1 MTEKTSIREK
11 LSELV
16 NAPYSKDLEKEF
28 SLTIDSFNSIFN
40 KEKEEQVEIDEEN
53 KEAIALFEENKQL
66 NASILELIQQFKN
79 NKAAFFDAI
88 KAEEEKNGLLKKEII
103 GDFKKL
109 IEDEENLGALFGKV
123 KEIREKWNEVGNV
136 PSKIF
141 QKLQA
146 EYSKLN
152 EDFSYNVNIY
162 KALQDNDLKKN
173 YSLKNQVI
181 HQVKELQEN
190 DKVKELEKQVRILQ
204 NKWDEIGPT
213 YKEHWETLKE
223 DYWTNIQKIY
233 DKIKAYYEGQ
243 KEAQIENL
251 AKKKGLIEDLKVE
264 VAKQF
269 EKHQDWDVATKVIIA
284 IQAQWKKIG
293 FVPKEDNDSTWNEFR
308 TISNDFFDRKSE
320 FYKGRNDQYS
330 GNAKLKQD
338 LIEKV
343 DAIKDSKEWRD
354 TAETIKKVQNEW
366 KRIGH
371 AGRVSEQKL
380 WTEFR
385 SKCDAFF
392 ESRSKYFEEQDAA
405 NEGNLK
411 LKEELVAKIEA
422 FKPLEDVKETLVKL
436 KEFSK
441 EFLAIGNVPFK
452 EKDRIYKA
460 YKTALDNLYDGL
472 KLDKVEKEKV
482 LFEDKIETLKSSLN
496 PSKTIQIEK
505 EKIRKQITE
514 LTKEITNYE
523 NNLGFFSPS
532 KGSESLFKGVK
543 DKIDGGKANI
553 EKLKRQLKQFSKIEI
568 DDNE

>member
-1 MTEKTSIREK
+1 MTDKISIKEK
-11 LSELV
+11 LNELV

-28 SLTIDSFNSIFN
+28 NTTIESFNSIF
-40 KEKEEQVEIDEEN
+40 KEEKANEVEIEEEN
-53 KEAIALFEENKQL
+53 KEAIALFEENKSL
-66 NASILELIQQFKN
+66 NAEILALIQQFKN
-79 NKAAFFDAI
+79 NKIAFGTAI
-88 KAEEEKNGLLKKEII
+88 KDQEEKNGLLKKEII
-103 GDFKKL
+103 ADFKQL

-123 KEIREKWNEVGNV
+123 KEIRDKWNEVGNV

-190 DKVKELEKQVRILQ
+190 DKIKELEKQVRLLQ

-223 DYWTNIQKIY
+223 DYWTNVQKIY
-233 DKIKAYYEGQ
+233 DKIKAYYESQ
-243 KEAQIENL
+243 KEVQLENL
-251 AKKKGLIEDLKVE
+251 AKKKALIEELKVE
-264 VAKQF
+264 AVKQF
-269 EKHQDWDVATKVIIA
+269 DKHSDWDATTKVIIA
-284 IQAQWKKIG
+284 IQNEWKKIG
-293 FVPKEDNDSTWNEFR
+293 FVPKEDNDTIWNEFR

-320 FYKGRNDQYS
+320 FYKGRNDEFS
-330 GNAKLKQD
+330 GNSKLKQD
-338 LIEKV
+338 LIDRV
-343 DAIKDSKEWRD
+343 DALKDSTNWRD
-354 TAETIKKVQNEW
+354 TAETIKKVQNDW
-366 KRIGH
+366 KKIGH
-371 AGRVSEQKL
+371 AGRINEQKL
-380 WTEFR
+380 WTAFR
-385 SKCDAFF
+385 AKCDAFF
-392 ESRSKYFEEQDAA
+392 ENRTKHFEEQDSA

-411 LKEELVAKIEA
+411 LKNELIAKIEA
-422 FKPLEDVKETLVKL
+422 YNPVEDVQASLAQL

-452 EKDRIYKA
+452 EKDTVYKA
-460 YKTALDNLYDGL
+460 YKTALDSLYDGL

-482 LFEDKIETLKSSLN
+482 LFEAKIDSLKSSLN
-496 PSKTIQIEK
+496 PSKTIQLEK
-505 EKIRKQITE
+505 EKIRKRITE

-553 EKLKRQLKQFSKIEI
+553 EKLKRQLKQFSKIEKEE
-568 DDNE
+568 N

>member
-1 MTEKTSIREK
+1 MTEKISIKEK
-11 LSELV
+11 LNELV

-28 SLTIDSFNSIFN
+28 NATIEAFNSIF
-40 KEKEEQVEIDEEN
+40 KEEKTNEVEIDEEN
-53 KEAIALFEENKQL
+53 KEAIALFEENKSL

-79 NKAAFFDAI
+79 NKVAFGDAI
-88 KAEEEKNGLLKKEII
+88 KAEQEKNGLLKKEII
-103 GDFKKL
+103 ADFKQL

-123 KEIREKWNEVGNV
+123 KEIRDKWNEVGNV

-173 YSLKNQVI
+173 YSLKNQII
-181 HQVKELQEN
+181 HQVKELQDN
-190 DKVKELEKQVRILQ
+190 DKVKELEKQVRLLQ

-223 DYWTNIQKIY
+223 DYWTNVQKIY
-233 DKIKAYYEGQ
+233 DKIKAYYESQ
-243 KEAQIENL
+243 KEVQVENL

-264 VAKQF
+264 AVKQF
-269 EKHQDWDVATKVIIA
+269 DKHADWDATTKVIIA
-284 IQAQWKKIG
+284 IQNEWKKIG
-293 FVPKEDNDSTWNEFR
+293 FVPKEDNDTIWNEFR

-320 FYKGRNDQYS
+320 FYKGRNEQFS
-330 GNAKLKQD
+330 GNSKLKQD
-338 LIEKV
+338 LIDKV
-343 DAIKDSKEWRD
+343 DALKESTDWRN
-354 TAETIKKVQNEW
+354 TAEIIKKIQNDW
-366 KRIGH
+366 KNIGH
-371 AGRVSEQKL
+371 AGRVNEQKL
-380 WTEFR
+380 WTAFR
-385 SKCDAFF
+385 AKCDAFF
-392 ESRSKYFEEQDAA
+392 ENRTKHFEEQDSA

-411 LKEELVAKIEA
+411 LKEELISKIEG
-422 FKPLEDVKETLVKL
+422 FKPVEDVKETLAKL

-460 YKTALDNLYDGL
+460 YKSALDGVYDSL

-482 LFEDKIETLKSSLN
+482 LFEAKIDSLKSSLN
-496 PSKTIQIEK
+496 PAKTIQVEK
-505 EKIRKQITE
+505 EKIRKRITE
-514 LTKEITNYE
+514 LTKEISNYE
-523 NNLGFFSPS
+523 NNLGFFSAS

-553 EKLKRQLKQFSKIEI
+553 EKLKRQLKQFSKIET
-568 DDNE
+568 EK

>member
-1 MTEKTSIREK
+1 MTEKISIKEK
-11 LSELV
+11 LNELV
-16 NAPYSKDLEKEF
+16 STPYSKELEKEF
-28 SLTIDSFNSIFN
+28 NATIEAFNSIF
-40 KEKEEQVEIDEEN
+40 KEEKANEVEIEEEN
-53 KEAIALFEENKQL
+53 KEAIALFEENKSL
-66 NASILELIQQFKN
+66 NAGILELIQQFKN
-79 NKAAFFDAI
+79 NKVAFGDAI
-88 KAEEEKNGLLKKEII
+88 KAEQEKNGLLKKEII
-103 GDFKKL
+103 ADFKKL

-123 KEIREKWNEVGNV
+123 KEIRDKWNEVGNV

-152 EDFSYNVNIY
+152 EDFSYNINIY

-190 DKVKELEKQVRILQ
+190 DKVKELEKQVRLLQ

-233 DKIKAYYEGQ
+233 DKIKVYYEGQ
-243 KEAQIENL
+243 KEVQIENL

-269 EKHQDWDVATKVIIA
+269 EQHKDWDGATKIIIA
-284 IQAQWKKIG
+284 IQNEWKKIG
-293 FVPKEDNDSTWNEFR
+293 FVPKEDNDTIWNEFR

-330 GNAKLKQD
+330 GNSKLKQD
-338 LIEKV
+338 LVDRV
-343 DAIKDSKEWRD
+343 DALKDSTDWRN
-354 TAETIKKVQNEW
+354 TAEVIKKVQNDW
-366 KRIGH
+366 KNIGH
-371 AGRVSEQKL
+371 AGRVNEQKL
-380 WTEFR
+380 WTAFR
-385 SKCDAFF
+385 AKCDAFF
-392 ESRSKYFEEQDAA
+392 ENRTKHFEEQDSA

-422 FKPLEDVKETLVKL
+422 FKPVEDVKETLGKL

-441 EFLAIGNVPFK
+441 DFLAIGNVPFK
-452 EKDRIYKA
+452 EKDRVYKA
-460 YKTALDNLYDGL
+460 YKTALDTLYDGL
-472 KLDKVEKEKV
+472 NLDKVEKEKV
-482 LFEDKIETLKSSLN
+482 LFDAKIETLKSSVN
-496 PSKTIQIEK
+496 PAKTILFEK
-505 EKIRKQITE
+505 EKIRKRITE
-514 LTKEITNYE
+514 LTKEISNYE
-523 NNLGFFSPS
+523 NNLGFFSAS

-553 EKLKRQLKQFSKIEI
+553 EKLKRQLKQFAKIET
-568 DDNE
+568 EE

>member
-1 MTEKTSIREK
+1 MTDKISIKEK
-11 LSELV
+11 LNELV

-28 SLTIDSFNSIFN
+28 NTTIESFNSIF
-40 KEKEEQVEIDEEN
+40 KEEKANEVEIEEEN
-53 KEAIALFEENKQL
+53 KEAIALFEENKSL
-66 NASILELIQQFKN
+66 NAEILALIQQFKN
-79 NKAAFFDAI
+79 NKIAFGTAI
-88 KAEEEKNGLLKKEII
+88 KDQEEKNGLLKKEII
-103 GDFKKL
+103 ADFKQL

-123 KEIREKWNEVGNV
+123 KEIRDKWNEVGNV

-190 DKVKELEKQVRILQ
+190 DKIKELEKQVRLLQ

-223 DYWTNIQKIY
+223 DYWTNVQKIY
-233 DKIKAYYEGQ
+233 DKIKAYYESQ
-243 KEAQIENL
+243 KEVQLENL
-251 AKKKGLIEDLKVE
+251 AKKKALIEELKVE
-264 VAKQF
+264 AVKQF
-269 EKHQDWDVATKVIIA
+269 DKHSDWDATTKVIIA
-284 IQAQWKKIG
+284 IQNEWKKIG
-293 FVPKEDNDSTWNEFR
+293 FVPKEDNDTIWNEFR

-320 FYKGRNDQYS
+320 FYKGRNDEFS
-330 GNAKLKQD
+330 GNSKLKQD
-338 LIEKV
+338 LIDKV
-343 DAIKDSKEWRD
+343 DALKDSTNWRD
-354 TAETIKKVQNEW
+354 TAETIKKVQNDW
-366 KRIGH
+366 KKIGH
-371 AGRVSEQKL
+371 AGRINEQKL
-380 WTEFR
+380 WTAFR
-385 SKCDAFF
+385 AKCDAFF
-392 ESRSKYFEEQDAA
+392 ENRTKHFEEQDSA

-411 LKEELVAKIEA
+411 LKNELIAKIEA
-422 FKPLEDVKETLVKL
+422 YNPVEDVQASLAQL

-452 EKDRIYKA
+452 EKDTVYKA
-460 YKTALDNLYDGL
+460 YKTALDSLYDGL

-482 LFEDKIETLKSSLN
+482 LFEAKIDSLKSSLN
-496 PSKTIQIEK
+496 PSKTIQLEK
-505 EKIRKQITE
+505 EKIRKRITE

-553 EKLKRQLKQFSKIEI
+553 EKLKRQLKQFSKIEKEE
-568 DDNE
+568 N

>member
-1 MTEKTSIREK
+1 MTEKISIKEK
-11 LSELV
+11 LNELV
-16 NAPYSKDLEKEF
+16 NAPYSKNLEKEF
-28 SLTIDSFNSIFN
+28 NATIEAFNSIF
-40 KEKEEQVEIDEEN
+40 KEEKANEVEIDEEN
-53 KEAIALFEENKQL
+53 KEAIALFEENKSL

-79 NKAAFFDAI
+79 NKVAFGDAI
-88 KAEEEKNGLLKKEII
+88 KAEQEKNGLLKKEII
-103 GDFKKL
+103 ADFKQL
-109 IEDEENLGALFGKV
+109 IEDEENLGALFGKI
-123 KEIREKWNEVGNV
+123 KEIRDKWNEVGNV

-173 YSLKNQVI
+173 YSLKNQII

-190 DKVKELEKQVRILQ
+190 DKVKELEKQVRLLQ

-223 DYWTNIQKIY
+223 DYWTNVQKIY
-233 DKIKAYYEGQ
+233 DKIKAYYESQ
-243 KEAQIENL
+243 KEVQVENL

-264 VAKQF
+264 AVKQF
-269 EKHQDWDVATKVIIA
+269 DKHADWDAATKVIIA
-284 IQAQWKKIG
+284 IQNEWKKIG
-293 FVPKEDNDSTWNEFR
+293 FVPKEDNDTIWNEFR

-320 FYKGRNDQYS
+320 FYKGRNEQFS
-330 GNAKLKQD
+330 GNSKLKQD
-338 LIEKV
+338 LIDKV
-343 DAIKDSKEWRD
+343 DALKESTDWRN
-354 TAETIKKVQNEW
+354 TAETIKKIQNDW
-366 KRIGH
+366 KNIGH
-371 AGRVSEQKL
+371 AGRVNEQKL
-380 WTEFR
+380 WTAFR
-385 SKCDAFF
+385 AKCDAFF
-392 ESRSKYFEEQDAA
+392 ENRTKHFEEQDSA

-411 LKEELVAKIEA
+411 LKEELISKIEA
-422 FKPLEDVKETLVKL
+422 FKPVEDVKETLAKL

-460 YKTALDNLYDGL
+460 YKSALDGVYDSL

-482 LFEDKIETLKSSLN
+482 LFEAKIYSLKSSLN
-496 PSKTIQIEK
+496 PAKTIQVEK
-505 EKIRKQITE
+505 EKIRKRITE
-514 LTKEITNYE
+514 LTKEISNYE
-523 NNLGFFSPS
+523 NNLGFFSAS

-553 EKLKRQLKQFSKIEI
+553 EKLKRQLKQFSKIET
-568 DDNE
+568 EK